1 MALFG
6 RRTKKTPTGDKT
18 DGRKISR
25 FRRLHYGFLAGAL
38 ALGAYAVSNLWEM
51 HKFDKYVI
59 KNIEI
64 AANVPSAEGESKSD
78 LSMESALSNARRQ
91 TGVSKLEN
99 PAIIWE
105 TPLTSVKMLEE
116 LLDKGIERSKQIGQF
131 QKSFRTE
138 KIEQNYPQW
147 VKNAYERINPEIFAQ
162 ELKKNGENYS
172 PGGKAML
179 KTLEEISRDIYGQ
192 RIANE
197 YEALNNT
204 VAGGTRISAKNL
216 QEKHRSLL
224 DTLGKAGGWRSII
237 RFQATDYKEAHA
249 HVFVGYLM
257 ANMGDL
263 DTGLKHFY
271 DAKKLMDQYPK
282 DKNLALVRNTPELGQ
297 DVIRGLI
304 DSSIKELTQLNQD
317 PSKYSA
323 GWWKRLT
330 YYNQSIGGQSNPS
343 IQDMSEG
350 IFDRYY
356 ARAFWTGALG
366 LASFYMAGR
375 YGKKVKL
382 SKQYRV
388 KAEGED

>member
-1 MALFG
+1 MALF
-6 RRTKKTPTGDKT
+6 RKRKKELGEDKT
-18 DGRKISR
+18 NGKKIGLFRKM
-25 FRRLHYGFLAGAL
+25 HYGFLAGTL
-38 ALGAYAVSNLWEM
+38 AFGAYASTNLWEM

-64 AANVPSAEGESKSD
+64 AANVPSVEGESSSD
-78 LSMESALSNARRQ
+78 LSMDSALSKAREQ
-91 TGVSKLEN
+91 IGVSRLEN
-99 PAIIWE
+99 PAIIWK
-105 TPLTSVKMLEE
+105 TPLTSVDMLEE

-131 QKSFRTE
+131 QKSFRTGR
-138 KIEQNYPQW
+138 IEQNYPQW
-147 VKNAYERINPEIFAQ
+147 VKNAYERINPDIFAQ
-162 ELKKNGENYS
+162 KLKLNGANHS
-172 PGGKAML
+172 PSDRAML
-179 KTLEEISRDIYGQ
+179 RTLEELSKSEYGQ

-197 YEALNNT
+197 YEALNNS

-216 QEKHRSLL
+216 KEKHRSLL
-224 DTLGKAGGWRSII
+224 DTLEKAGGWRSII

-263 DTGLKHFY
+263 DKGLEHFNQ
-271 DAKKLMDQYPK
+271 AKKIMDKYPN
-282 DKNLALVRNTPELGQ
+282 DKNLAIIRKTPELGQ
-297 DVIRGLI
+297 DIIKGLI

-350 IFDRYY
+350 IYGRYW
-356 ARAFWTGALG
+356 ARAWWTGLIG
-366 LASFYMAGR
+366 LASLYTAGR
-375 YGKKVKL
+375 YGKKIRL
-382 SKQYRV
+382 SKQYQV
-388 KAEGED
+388 KSKDEE